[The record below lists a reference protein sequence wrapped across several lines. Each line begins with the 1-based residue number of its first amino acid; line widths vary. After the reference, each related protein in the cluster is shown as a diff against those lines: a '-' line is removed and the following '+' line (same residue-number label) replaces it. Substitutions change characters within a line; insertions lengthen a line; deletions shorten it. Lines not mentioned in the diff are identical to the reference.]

1 MSESQSPQGQS
12 SESPQALTAVTLVF
26 SREVSEEEA
35 QAMQSQHDALRAVV
49 QPQLPD
55 DHDHDHAAEV

>member
-1 MSESQSPQGQS
+1 MSESPS
-12 SESPQALTAVTLVF
+12 SQEPESPQALTAVTLVF
-26 SREVSEEEA
+26 TREISEAEA
-35 QAMQSQHDALRAVV
+35 QEMQAQHDALRAVV